1 MNKVFK
7 WVLLGTFIVAGHAAA
22 QDQVVFMDAQEVFK
36 QYYKY
41 EAMQNQV
48 RQQQEDYESEQ
59 NDLNLELKELE
70 EEIATLRV
78 EVRDETLSEEIR
90 SGKLD
95 LLEEKLVGYQAQT
108 KALNEF
114 KQLRLDQIQQ
124 QINRMTKSIY
134 DEISAA
140 VIDYARANNY
150 GAVVDSS
157 SVSRNGFS
165 TVLYVSPK
173 IDISAEVIQVLNKGQ
188 ADK

>member
-7 WVLLGTFIVAGHAAA
+7 WVLLGAFIFVGNAAA
-22 QDQVVFMDAQEVFK
+22 QNQVVFVDAQEAFK

-41 EAMQNQV
+41 EAMQDQV

-59 NDLNLELKELE
+59 NALNLELRKLE

-78 EVRDETLSEEIR
+78 EVRDETISEEIR

-114 KQLRLDQIQQ
+114 TQLRLDQIQQ
-124 QINRMTKSIY
+124 QIARMTKSIY

-173 IDISAEVIQVLNKGQ
+173 IDITAGVIQVLNKGQ
-188 ADK
+188 AGK

>member
-7 WVLLGTFIVAGHAAA
+7 WVLLFAFTFVGHVAA
-22 QDQVVFMDAQEVFK
+22 QNQVVFVDAQEVFK

-41 EAMQNQV
+41 QSMQDQV

-59 NDLNLELKELE
+59 NELKLEFAKLQSEIDTLQVEL
-70 EEIATLRV
+70 
-78 EVRDETLSEEIR
+78 RDQTMSEEIR
-90 SGKLD
+90 TGKLD
-95 LLEEKLVGYQAQT
+95 LLEEKAVART
-108 KALNEF
+108 ALEKEMNEF
-114 KQLRLDQIQQ
+114 QQLRLDQIQQ
-124 QINRMTKSIY
+124 QITRMTKSIY

-173 IDISAEVIQVLNKGQ
+173 IDITAEVIQVLNKGQ
-188 ADK
+188 ASK